1 MDERLEDEEASWIHG
16 HIANG
21 MNSLFG
27 NASGQD
33 LSVTKG
39 DILRFLDLVH
49 VQKLDVSSLLS
60 FISLSILIYTCL
72 F

>member
-1 MDERLEDEEASWIHG
+1 MNDASLDDEASWIHG

-27 NASGQD
+27 NASEQD
-33 LSVTKG
+33 LSVTKD
-39 DILRFLDLVH
+39 DILRYLDLVH
-49 VQKLDVSSLLS
+49 VQKLDVSIIVS
-60 FISLSILIYTCL
+60 F

>member
-1 MDERLEDEEASWIHG
+1 MDVSILEDEASWIHG

-27 NASGQD
+27 NASGD
-33 LSVTKG
+33 LSVTKD

-49 VQKLDVSSLLS
+49 VQKLDVSIHLS
-60 FISLSILIYTCL
+60 FILLFLILIFSCS

>member
-1 MDERLEDEEASWIHG
+1 MDEISLEDETSWIQG

-33 LSVTKG
+33 LSVARV

-49 VQKLDVSSLLS
+49 VQKLDVSILLS
-60 FISLSILIYTCL
+60 FILLIFLILTCS

>member
-1 MDERLEDEEASWIHG
+1 MDEMSLDDEASWIHG

-33 LSVTKG
+33 LSVTKD
-39 DILRFLDLVH
+39 DILQFLDLVH
-49 VQKLDVSSLLS
+49 VQKLDVSILLS
-60 FISLSILIYTCL
+60 FFLLIILIFTCS